1 MWLELEVEEL
11 GDDVLLELVDEEE
24 GLEVVDSKM
33 IEKHIIKVQKTM
45 KQEYYIFTGV
55 IIQQ

>member
-33 IEKHIIKVQKTM
+33 IEKHIRMSKYK
-45 KQEYYIFTGV
+45 KQRNKNIIFSLL
-55 IIQQ
+55 